1 MFEPVHT
8 PAPPPLVYSL
18 RHEQSQSPRIN
29 ILQDIED
36 RNGVAASQNYI
47 STGLPPALSMPYPAY
62 TRDSGSDAAGHVALP
77 LLDPQIGGGDLTLSP
92 IPPRRSP
99 VQDPDRLSP
108 AAVTKRGS
116 PGLLSDNNLASR
128 DMLYTLTGS
137 DRPVS
142 ASSVEPQPTENFEPL
157 RYHHLPVEDEP
168 LKALGNRASKLTIG
182 TALSE
187 TSTGSD
193 QQARNSTHLR
203 TLPRPDSGFSS
214 TSDLRGR
221 ASDPYL
227 SAAKPSPRHSR
238 SPDTRPLSYIDL
250 LNVPYSQTVPSGAEN
265 LVNSGLR
272 DVIGSNVALMSTRK
286 TLEMY
291 RANVKK
297 TNDPAI
303 QYEFAVF
310 MVGAAQE
317 EGLEADGISEAGK
330 SEKSSAATREDL
342 LKEAKQI
349 LQKLCDKSYP
359 FAQYYL
365 GDGYASGLFNKG
377 REDWD
382 KAFPLFLA
390 AAKHGHAE
398 AGYRAA
404 LCYEFGW
411 GCRPDAIKAL
421 QFYQHAASKNHPG
434 AMARLGRA
442 CLTGEMG
449 LNKRYRE
456 GIRWLKRA
464 AESADFQYNQAPYDL
479 GCLHETGFGPDVFK
493 DPSYA
498 AQLYTKAADLGHIE
512 ANHRLGEAYEFGQLN
527 CPKDAALS
535 VHFYTGAAERGY
547 APSQMALCAWFL
559 IGIENVL
566 EKDEAEAYEWTK
578 RAALQD
584 LPKAQYTLAYFTEM
598 GIGCRRDPLEANVW
612 YVKAADLGDERA
624 KHRISA
630 IRRAA
635 MGEDPDQV
643 AAKKDKDKPSN
654 AVSNRATPGKTI
666 PTLVRT
672 DLLTLLPDGEKKKR
686 FGIF

>member
-1 MFEPVHT
+1 MDQ
-8 PAPPPLVYSL
+8 YSA
-18 RHEQSQSPRIN
+18 RAH
-29 ILQDIED
+29 
-36 RNGVAASQNYI
+36 A
-47 STGLPPALSMPYPAY
+47 
-62 TRDSGSDAAGHVALP
+62 RDHSSDAAAGYGVLPRLDAHTGHGELA
-77 LLDPQIGGGDLTLSP
+77 
-92 IPPRRSP
+92 PPVPSHGNAA
-99 VQDPDRLSP
+99 QDPGRLSP
-108 AAVTKRGS
+108 AAVPKRSS
-116 PGLLSDNNLASR
+116 PALSDYSLAPRELLSTPTSF
-128 DMLYTLTGS
+128 
-137 DRPVS
+137 DRALSPS
-142 ASSVEPQPTENFEPL
+142 ADSQTAEAFEPL
-157 RYHHLPVEDEP
+157 PYHHIPAEDP
-168 LKALGNRASKLTIG
+168 SIRALDNRASRLTIA
-182 TALSE
+182 TVQSE
-187 TSTGSD
+187 NSIGSD
-193 QQARNSTHLR
+193 PQVRNSALLQAR
-203 TLPRPDSGFSS
+203 PRPDSGFSS

-221 ASDPYL
+221 ASEPYL
-227 SAAKPSPRHSR
+227 SPGKPSPRHSR
-238 SPDTRPLSYIDL
+238 SPETRPLSYVDM

-317 EGLEADGISEAGK
+317 EGLEHDGVSEAGK
-330 SEKSSAATREDL
+330 SEKSSSTTRQDL

-349 LQKLCDKSYP
+349 LQKLSDRSYP

-390 AAKHGHAE
+390 AAKHAHAE
-398 AGYRAA
+398 AGYRVA

-411 GCRPDAIKAL
+411 GCRPDAIKAV

-449 LNKRYRE
+449 LTKRYRE

-498 AQLYTKAADLGHIE
+498 AQLYTKAADLGHLE

-559 IGIENVL
+559 VGIENVL
-566 EKDEAEAYEWTK
+566 ERDDAEAYEWAK
-578 RAALQD
+578 RAALQG

-598 GIGCRRDPLEANVW
+598 GIGCRKDPLEANVW
-612 YVKAADLGDERA
+612 YVKAADQGDERA
-624 KHRISA
+624 KHRIAA
-630 IRRAA
+630 IRKAA
-635 MGEDPDQV
+635 MGEDPEQA
-643 AAKKDKDKPSN
+643 AAKTDNPKPTKVDSTG
-654 AVSNRATPGKTI
+654 AA
-666 PTLVRT
+666 
-672 DLLTLLPDGEKKKR
+672 PDGEKKKR